1 MLEPSSSEDED
12 GNEGGSSRVTIRRN
26 TREEPV
32 AVHEVAVARES
43 RPEVSSSSS
52 RSSATVQ
59 GSGGNVSSSCTL
71 PPVTSSSNHNLASRS
86 TSPGSSS
93 PHDGTEQSV
102 VTLRSS
108 SGDRL
113 AVGQSS
119 SHRNSI
125 RPSSPTPSATSETRD
140 STSRLDDDA
149 ERAEKEESE
158 RKIRLQLYVFVIRC
172 ISYPFNGRQPSD
184 LTKRNLKVQKHH
196 LEQLINKFSA
206 FLKGAGSE
214 QTMLVS
220 DEFFHTAIQN
230 YYDYFLCTDRVHL
243 MVRGGG
249 CSFHDFKEVFRIQ
262 ARKRIRSLPE
272 PEGSTKEVLLTSWM
286 AKFDCLYRGAT
297 SEVDESK
304 KPSARIQKQH
314 QFLEAENILTKE
326 QLYDMFQNVL
336 NIKKF
341 EHQLL
346 FNALQVIQPFF
357 LSLSFY
363 HKLSYPWNNL
373 FFSSS
378 PSFHPSFND
387 TFHLL
392 SIFAFQLKSHFT
404 FILAVLFSSQNV
416 PLFRSFFLSQA
427 LSASSILML
436 GSIRN
441 LSYFPNSTS

>member
-1 MLEPSSSEDED
+1 MLEPSSSEDEE
-12 GNEGGSSRVTIRRN
+12 GNEGGSSRVPIRRN

-32 AVHEVAVARES
+32 AMHEVVVGRES
-43 RPEVSSSSS
+43 RPEVSSS
-52 RSSATVQ
+52 RSPAAAVQ
-59 GSGGNVSSSCTL
+59 SVSSTSTL
-71 PPVTSSSNHNLASRS
+71 PPATSPSNHNLTSSNHNLTSPSNHNLTSRS

-102 VTLRSS
+102 LTLRSS

-140 STSRLDDDA
+140 SSSRLDDDA

-206 FLKGAGSE
+206 FLKGTGSE

-220 DEFFHTAIQN
+220 DEFFHSAIQN
-230 YYDYFLCTDRVHL
+230 YYEYFLSTDRVHL

-346 FNALQVIQPFF
+346 FNALQVIQPFLF
-357 LSLSFY
+357 FVSLPLSQSFLLFGTISFSLLSL
-363 HKLSYPWNNL
+363 L
-373 FFSSS
+373 FKS
-378 PSFHPSFND
+378 
-387 TFHLL
+387 TFQLL
-392 SIFAFQLKSHFT
+392 PIFAFQLKSHFT
-404 FILAVLFSSQNV
+404 FIFAVLFSPQ
-416 PLFRSFFLSQA
+416 
-427 LSASSILML
+427 
-436 GSIRN
+436 N
-441 LSYFPNSTS
+441 LSLSFSVKFSLLLLY